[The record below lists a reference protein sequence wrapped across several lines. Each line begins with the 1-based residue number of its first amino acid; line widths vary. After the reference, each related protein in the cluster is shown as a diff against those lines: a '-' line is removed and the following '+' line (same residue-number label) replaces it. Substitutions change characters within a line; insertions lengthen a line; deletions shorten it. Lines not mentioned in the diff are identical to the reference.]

1 VTDLLFILVLPIIID
16 TTAQF
21 MNQSHGHIS
30 QAVKSA
36 LSSGKEI
43 VVVAYSLIDTTERI
57 INDIL
62 DHVFSRIGRE
72 DLIYPVFSS
81 IKELTTNAI
90 KANIKKILI
99 DEGVIKNPDD
109 LYEVVRV
116 IKSVLNEKDLLAYGL
131 KCEKA
136 GLSIRIHF
144 NISKTELSIRII
156 DPFPLTQEQEH
167 RINEKIRKAYGYDD
181 LAICYLEN
189 PDPFAEGMGLGLAM
203 VVVLLKGSGINPDA
217 FRITSDS
224 VQKKTIASI
233 VIPLDMIRNS

>member
-1 VTDLLFILVLPIIID
+1 
-16 TTAQF
+16 
-21 MNQSHGHIS
+21 MNSTEHHIP
-30 QAVKSA
+30 QAVRTA
-36 LSSGKEI
+36 LSTGREI
-43 VVVAYSLIDTTERI
+43 VIVAYSLIAPTEQI

-62 DHVFSRIGRE
+62 EYVFHRAQRE

-99 DEGVIKNPDD
+99 DEGNISDPTDP
-109 LYEVVRV
+109 YEVVSV
-116 IKSVLNEKDLLAYGL
+116 IKSVLNEKDLLSYGA

-144 NISKTELSIRII
+144 NISDSEFSIRVI
-156 DPFPLTQEQEH
+156 DPFPLSREQEI
-167 RINEKIRKAYGYDD
+167 RINEKIQRAYGYDD

-203 VVVLLKGSGINPDA
+203 VVVLLKGSGISPDC
-217 FRITSDS
+217 FSVTSDNYG
-224 VQKKTIASI
+224 KKTIAKI
-233 VIPLDMIRNS
+233 TIPLNQIRS